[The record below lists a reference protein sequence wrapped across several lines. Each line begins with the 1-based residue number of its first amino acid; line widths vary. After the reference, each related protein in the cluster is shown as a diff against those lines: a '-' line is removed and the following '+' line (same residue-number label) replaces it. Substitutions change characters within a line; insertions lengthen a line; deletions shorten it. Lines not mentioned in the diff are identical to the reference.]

1 MLLAGTGVT
10 QSSPAPM
17 GASVPAL
24 GVVEF
29 RVLSTNFRDYAVVF
43 TQLEFADEAFSTVE
57 LYSEW
62 AWRPGP
68 AEGAPPL
75 LPRHAA
81 GAVLRRPGLERGP
94 GSGAPGLG
102 GAGSGSGEGRCGWPS
117 VPCSEMAA
125 SPCSSCHRPHPCTVA
140 K

>member
-1 MLLAGTGVT
+1 MLLAGAGVT
-10 QSSPAPM
+10 QSSPAPV

-57 LYSEW
+57 LYSKW
-62 AWRPGP
+62 AWRPG
-68 AEGAPPL
+68 L

-102 GAGSGSGEGRCGWPS
+102 GAGSGSGEG
-117 VPCSEMAA
+117 
-125 SPCSSCHRPHPCTVA
+125 
-140 K
+140 